1 MLLPPALRGLM
12 HIQMDSQDFWKHYL
26 QSASQSLDLV
36 LDKVG
41 AGAVD
46 LHVREHDMFA
56 QSCET
61 QLTA

>member
-1 MLLPPALRGLM
+1 M
-12 HIQMDSQDFWKHYL
+12 HIQMDSQDFWKNYL

-41 AGAVD
+41 AVD
-46 LHVREHDMFA
+46 LHVREHDRFGR
-56 QSCET
+56 SCET